1 MIRKVAVYLGS
12 STGNS
17 PKWAEMTHSLGKA
30 LAEKGKEVIYGGA
43 NVGLMKV
50 LADAV
55 LEYRGQLTGVFPTG
69 FGGKREVMVH
79 NIDVERHDCT
89 EMIYVRDFAE
99 RKNTMEELSD
109 CAIVLPGGFGSMDEL
124 FCFAVGNEIARHD
137 KISYV
142 LNYDGY
148 YDFLREQVGK
158 MKQEGFLPKECDSI
172 VFVDTVA
179 ELLEI
184 IS

>member
-1 MIRKVAVYLGS
+1 MIQKVAIYLGS
-12 STGNS
+12 SPGNS
-17 PKWAEMTHSLGKA
+17 PKWAEMTYSLGKA
-30 LAEKGKEVIYGGA
+30 LAESGKEVIYGGA

-55 LEYRGQLTGVFPTG
+55 LENGGRLRGVFPTG
-69 FGGKREVMVH
+69 FGGKREVKLQ

-99 RKNTMEELSD
+99 RKTTMEELSD
-109 CAIVLPGGFGSMDEL
+109 CAVVLPGGFGSMDEL
-124 FCFAVGNEIARHD
+124 FCYAVGNEIARHD
-137 KISYV
+137 KLSYV

-148 YDFLREQVGK
+148 YNCLKEQVGK

-172 VFVDTVA
+172 VFIDTVA
-179 ELLEI
+179 DLIDI